1 MTGTEFR
8 DALDVLKLNN
18 SRAAA
23 VLGIGR
29 RSVIKYAQDEQ
40 VVPEYLRR
48 LIVMLIKHGIP
59 PRRAPRRKKG
69 EAGEEPPPGDAL
81 QTEPEP

>member
-59 PRRAPRRKKG
+59 KEFK
-69 EAGEEPPPGDAL
+69 
-81 QTEPEP
+81 

>member
-48 LIVMLIKHGIP
+48 LIVSRIKHGLP
-59 PRRAPRRKKG
+59 KEFK
-69 EAGEEPPPGDAL
+69 
-81 QTEPEP
+81 